1 MDSEGGPGFPVD
13 KLGLGVIV
21 HLSVSIMGV
30 AEIGMEV
37 ETLLLVEAKS
47 TFWEVAVEL
56 QPRSVNRLAGV
67 QVFDEITEE
76 VIWLFMLVVKV
87 SVLVETLENLIFL
100 FFNSFSALDFSTL

>member
-1 MDSEGGPGFPVD
+1 MVSERGPGFTVD
-13 KLGLGVIV
+13 K
-21 HLSVSIMGV
+21 LSVSIMGV
-30 AEIGMEV
+30 AENGKE

-47 TFWEVAVEL
+47 TFWEEAVEL

-76 VIWLFMLVVKV
+76 GIWLFMLVVKV

-100 FFNSFSALDFSTL
+100 FNSCSALDFSTL